1 MIPIMSDY
9 RSAKRIAGRLLCV
22 DPSNRLIRIW
32 DGCADCEVQVPP
44 GCEVRLNNEPIRLR
58 LLETGDPVEVDAVG
72 CGADWLA
79 VMIRSGRV

>member
-1 MIPIMSDY
+1 MLPITSEY
-9 RSAKRIAGRLLCV
+9 RSAKRIAGRLLFV
-22 DPSNRLIRIW
+22 DLSNRLIRVW
-32 DGCADCEVQVPP
+32 DGSADCEVQVPP

-72 CGADWLA
+72 RGADWMA